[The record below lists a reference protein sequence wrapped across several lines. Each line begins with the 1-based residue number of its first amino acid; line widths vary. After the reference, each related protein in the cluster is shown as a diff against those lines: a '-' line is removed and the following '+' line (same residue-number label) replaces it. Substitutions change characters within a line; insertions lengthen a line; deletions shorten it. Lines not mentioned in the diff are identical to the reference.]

1 MNWLEIVQD
10 LVLMVI
16 QILIIPLIA
25 FGLNALKEYLE
36 NKIKLEKGQDII
48 ARAYDAV
55 STSVGY
61 VAQTFVDDVKGTPEW
76 DTDKMQA
83 AAFKALVTAKTLL
96 GKDALAILADIVG
109 NVDDW
114 LKTAIE
120 DEVSVRK
127 LRE

>member
-1 MNWLEIVQD
+1 MNWLEILQD
-10 LVLMVI
+10 IILMVL
-16 QILIIPLIA
+16 QILVIPLLA
-25 FGLNALKEYLE
+25 YGLNALKEYLKG
-36 NKIKLEKGQDII
+36 KIKIERGQDIL

-76 DTDKMQA
+76 DTAKMQEA
-83 AAFKALVTAKTLL
+83 ASKALMTAKTLL
-96 GKDALAILADIVG
+96 GRDALAILADIVG
-109 NVDDW
+109 NIDDW